1 MLWLLELGGVV
12 RTAERFP
19 GWGQQS
25 RKHVSLISAKDA
37 AVLGKVAYIA
47 NTNVSAS
54 CVAVDECNR
63 IGR

>member
-1 MLWLLELGGVV
+1 M